1 MGGWRTVN
9 AEVGKSYL
17 TTHINFPFTYHLNLF
32 AYKPAFSF
40 AILFKYFVQLKVE
53 TYITRFVSIYVSP

>member
-1 MGGWRTVN
+1 MGGWRTIN

-17 TTHINFPFTYHLNLF
+17 TTHIKFPFTYHLKSF

-40 AILFKYFVQLKVE
+40 AILFKYFLQLKVE
-53 TYITRFVSIYVSP
+53 T